1 MQDLKKI
8 GRYFRF
14 TTLFILIIA
23 ILVMGGLW
31 VYTSYSTFY
40 RESGQLKEEYIASQ
54 KDLIQNE
61 VNKVIDEIEHHKSKT
76 EEKLRESIR
85 ERGYEAYDIVINIYE
100 RNKNKKSKKEIEQ
113 IIAETFSGVTF
124 NKGRGYYFGGRVQDV
139 TLLFGDRPQI
149 QGKKVLDYRSPEGKY
164 IFRDIVQILTSEG
177 EGFYEYMWEHPGDIG
192 NSHRKVSFFKLVEP
206 LNIWIGTGEYY
217 EDFQYEQQQ
226 EILERISRVSFGR
239 DGYIFVSNFN
249 GLNLTTGDK
258 KQSQL
263 IGTNEWELEDFRGV
277 KIVQEL
283 AKAAKKKD
291 GGFVYY
297 KWHKPSKNQPVDKI
311 TFVKGVSGWNWM
323 VGTGVYL
330 DDINDAIVFKRK
342 ILKER
347 IIEHIAGISY
357 IIFFLG
363 SLALLLE
370 LHVLKRIKSIIKYE
384 ENVSEILLN
393 LSMDGIYLENDRG
406 EILDCN
412 ESIHRMLGYTK
423 EELLN
428 LSLADLMAENQRK
441 GFSVERGVDLKNSHR
456 EVMIKKK
463 DGTLLSA
470 EISTSAL
477 ELEDEKRQITF
488 LRDITKR
495 KGMEKNLKELSIR
508 DGLTQLYNRRY
519 IFKKLK
525 SEVEKSNEN
534 GLPLSIS
541 LIDIDH
547 FKKINDVFG
556 HMMGDEVLKK
566 IAVALQEN
574 LRDEDHIGRY
584 GGEEFLIILPNTKSE
599 EALKI
604 IERIKTIINQLRWKD
619 DKLAVSFS
627 GGIIEKNSKTSYTKL
642 EEMVD
647 EVDKLLYR
655 AKNNGRNRIEI
666 QK

>member
-40 RESGQLKEEYIASQ
+40 EESRQLKDEYMSSQ

-61 VNKVIDEIEHHKSKT
+61 VNKVIGEIEHHKSKT

-85 ERGYEAYDIVINIYE
+85 ERGYEAYDIAINIYE
-100 RNKNKKSKKEIEQ
+100 RNKNNKNKREIEQ
-113 IIAETFSGVTF
+113 VIAETFSGVTY
-124 NKGRGYYFGGRVQDV
+124 NKGRGYYFGGRVENV
-139 TLLFGDRPQI
+139 TLLFGDHPQI
-149 QGKKVLDYRSPEGKY
+149 QGKKVMDYQSPEGKY
-164 IFRDIVQILTSEG
+164 IFRDIVQILTSKG
-177 EGFYEYMWEHPGDIG
+177 EGFYEYMWEHPDDIG

-217 EDFQYEQQQ
+217 KDFQYEQQQ
-226 EILERISRVSFGR
+226 DLLEKISRIRFGR
-239 DGYIFVSNFN
+239 DGYIFVADFK
-249 GLNLTTGDK
+249 GVNLAADES
-258 KQSQL
+258 QSYL
-263 IGTNEWELEDFRGV
+263 IGQNWWELEDPNGIKF
-277 KIVQEL
+277 VQEYR
-283 AKAAKKKD
+283 KAIEKN
-291 GGFVYY
+291 GSGFVYY
-297 KWHKPSKNQPVDKI
+297 KWNKPSKKVSVDKMA
-311 TFVKGVSGWNWM
+311 FVKGVYGWNWM

-330 DDINDAIVFKRK
+330 DDINDTINAKRK

-347 IIEHIAGISY
+347 IVENTIG
-357 IIFFLG
+357 IIFIILFLTA
-363 SLALLLE
+363 LAILLE
-370 LHVLKRIKSIIKYE
+370 FHVLKRIKNIIKYE
-384 ENVSEILLN
+384 ENVYETLLN
-393 LSMDGIYLENDRG
+393 LSMDGIYLGNDRG
-406 EILDCN
+406 GILDCN
-412 ESIHRMLGYTK
+412 ENIHRMLGYTK
-423 EELLN
+423 EEFLN
-428 LSLADLMAENQRK
+428 LPLADLMPEDQRK
-441 GFSVERGVDLKNSHR
+441 GFSVERETDLKNFHR

-470 EISTSAL
+470 EVSTSTL
-477 ELEDEKRQITF
+477 EIEEEKRKITF
-488 LRDITKR
+488 LRDITER
-495 KGMEKNLKELSIR
+495 KNMEKRLKELSR
-508 DGLTQLYNRRY
+508 KDGLTQLYNRRY

-525 SEVEKSNEN
+525 SEVKKSNKN
-534 GLPLSIS
+534 VLPLSIS

-556 HMMGDEVLKK
+556 HMMGDEVLKS
-566 IAVALQEN
+566 IAKALQEN

-599 EALKI
+599 EALKVI
-604 IERIKTIINQLRWKD
+604 QRIKTIINQLIWKD
-619 DKLAVSFS
+619 EKLTVSFS
-627 GGIIEKNSKTSYTKL
+627 GGIVEINSKNSSTKL